1 MKNILTR
8 QVAERVSA
16 QFPAEQHDEV
26 LQALS
31 LYGLDPAEPEAE
43 AVHLAILTLADGDL
57 DEVYDYVLYAKQ
69 DYADT
74 IAWARSKREAD

>member
-1 MKNILTR
+1 MKNSLTR

-31 LYGLDPAEPEAE
+31 LYGIDPMEPEVE

-74 IAWARSKREAD
+74 LAWAESKHEVE